1 MPQLKLHVL
10 ASGSKGNAAIV
21 ENASTGEGVLVDC
34 GLCKRDFFA
43 RCAEAGFDP
52 ARLSGILVTHE
63 HTDHTKCLGVVVRGL
78 AKLGVAPALYASA
91 EVRAASAEV
100 RQVEDALDLRPLRAG
115 GALSLAG
122 MQVHVF
128 PTSHDA
134 AASFGFR
141 FEAGAPGAA
150 DALGFMTDTG
160 VVTGAAHEALRD
172 CRVLALE
179 GNHDA
184 HLLETGPY
192 PYPLKRRIA
201 SDRGHLSNDQAAAE
215 LETLLCDRLEHV
227 VALHVSENNNTY
239 RLPQEAF
246 AAVIARHG
254 AAVQVACGYQRLLT
268 SVG

>member
-1 MPQLKLHVL
+1 
-10 ASGSKGNAAIV
+10 
-21 ENASTGEGVLVDC
+21 
-34 GLCKRDFFA
+34 
-43 RCAEAGFDP
+43 
-52 ARLSGILVTHE
+52 
-63 HTDHTKCLGVVVRGL
+63 
-78 AKLGVAPALYASA
+78 
-91 EVRAASAEV
+91 
-100 RQVEDALDLRPLRAG
+100 
-115 GALSLAG
+115 
-122 MQVHVF
+122 
-128 PTSHDA
+128 
-134 AASFGFR
+134 
-141 FEAGAPGAA
+141 
-150 DALGFMTDTG
+150 MTDTG

>member
-1 MPQLKLHVL
+1 M
-10 ASGSKGNAAIV
+10 
-21 ENASTGEGVLVDC
+21 
-34 GLCKRDFFA
+34 
-43 RCAEAGFDP
+43 
-52 ARLSGILVTHE
+52 
-63 HTDHTKCLGVVVRGL
+63 
-78 AKLGVAPALYASA
+78 
-91 EVRAASAEV
+91 RAASAEV
-100 RQVEDALDLRPLRAG
+100 RQCWKTPCDLRAPSGLG

-150 DALGFMTDTG
+150 DALGLHDRHGCGDRRRATRRCAT
-160 VVTGAAHEALRD
+160 

-184 HLLETGPY
+184 QLLGDRRPY
-192 PYPLKRRIA
+192 PVPGEA
-201 SDRGHLSNDQAAAE
+201 ARGLGYAATLSNDAGRSRAGGAVCATRSEQ
-215 LETLLCDRLEHV
+215 V

-246 AAVIARHG
+246 AAVIARNG
-254 AAVQVACGYQRLLT
+254 AAVQVSCGYQRLLT